1 MPDFQWDKGNETHII
16 DQYPVRANTIDE
28 IQSLFDDP
36 VFAPLPDRIDE
47 YGEQRYKAV
56 ARSNLNR
63 ILYVAFSIRNGQI
76 RPISCRPASQ
86 KERERY
92 AQSTQKPQ

>member
-16 DQYPVRANTIDE
+16 DQYPIRANTIDE
-28 IQSLFDDP
+28 IESLFDDP
-36 VFAPLPDRIDE
+36 AFAPLPDRIDQ
-47 YGEQRYKAV
+47 YGEQRYKAI
-56 ARSNLNR
+56 AQSNPNR

-92 AQSTQKPQ
+92 AQITQKPE